1 MPLLLLA
8 LFIGVP
14 ILEIAILIEV
24 GGWIGLW
31 PTIGLIVLTAVV
43 GTALL
48 RQQGLAALARA
59 QDNLDRG
66 VLPVKE
72 VFDGLCLMAGG
83 ALLLTPGFV
92 TDAVGFA
99 LLLPPLRAV
108 LRRAAGHRVEM
119 HRFGG
124 PGQAHDPHG
133 PHGPEPEGTVIDAE
147 FEEVDGSEPDTPE
160 AAEERRRLRRDG
172 VEPDRET

>member
-99 LLLPPLRAV
+99 LLLPPLRA
-108 LRRAAGHRVEM
+108 LEGRLAAALPPAYASWRRQRDAALAAAGAPRQHVEAILALLAECP
-119 HRFGG
+119 GG
-124 PGQAHDPHG
+124 PGLAP
-133 PHGPEPEGTVIDAE
+133 A
-147 FEEVDGSEPDTPE
+147 
-160 AAEERRRLRRDG
+160 
-172 VEPDRET
+172 

>member
-99 LLLPPLRAV
+99 LLTPPLRRWAYHH
-108 LRRAAGHRVEM
+108 LQ
-119 HRFGG
+119 HRFMVRMGPFPGGG
-124 PGQAHDPHG
+124 PASWPGDDHREQQESHTI
-133 PHGPEPEGTVIDAE
+133 EGDFRE
-147 FEEVDGSEPDTPE
+147 RDDD
-160 AAEERRRLRRDG
+160 ERR
-172 VEPDRET
+172 